1 MTTVVHCNALIDD
14 ALAKGATLVCGCK
27 AGIEAFTALRWITMQ
42 TTPRHYP
49 F

>member
-14 ALAKGATLVCGCK
+14 ALAKGATLVCGGK
-27 AGIEAFTALRWITMQ
+27 AGIEAFIELRWITMQ
-42 TTPRHYP
+42 TMPRHYP